1 MASPHPSGPRVAVLG
16 ATGLVGREMLRL
28 LEASSVE
35 PSEVRAL
42 ASSRSAGARL
52 PYGEGEL
59 EVVPVS
65 PEALEGLDLL
75 LASAGGAVSRQWL
88 PLARELGVVCIDNT
102 SAFRLDPGVP
112 LVVPE
117 VNPQTLDGISLGRGA
132 IIANPNCST
141 IQMVVALAPLH
152 EAFGLRRVVVD
163 TYQSISGAGAG
174 ATRLFAEDLAR
185 AAAPTA
191 GVSPS
196 PVGLGLDVLPRIG
209 ELDAQGESSEE
220 AKMVHETRKI
230 LDANLPVDATCV
242 RVPVVQGHAEALT
255 VETDRP
261 CSVEEALEALRAAPG
276 VEVHAGDSIPTPRA
290 LERTPGVH
298 VGRVRTSRAFRSGL
312 KLWVVADNLIKGA
325 AGNALQIAELVTS
338 SSLSRT

>member
-1 MASPHPSGPRVAVLG
+1 MALPSPLGPRVAVLG

-28 LEASSVE
+28 LEASSIA
-35 PSEVRAL
+35 PTEVRAL
-42 ASSRSAGARL
+42 ASSRSAGTRL
-52 PYGEGEL
+52 PYGEDEL
-59 EVVPVS
+59 EAIAVS
-65 PEALEGLDLL
+65 PEALEGVDLL

-117 VNPQTLDGISLGRGA
+117 VNPQALEDISLGRGA

-152 EAFGLRRVVVD
+152 EAFGLVRVVVD
-163 TYQSISGAGAG
+163 TYQSMSGAGAE
-174 ATRLFAEDLAR
+174 AVRLFGEDLAR
-185 AAAPTA
+185 ATAPEVA
-191 GVSPS
+191 VNSAPE
-196 PVGLGLDVLPRIG
+196 GLGLDVLPRIG
-209 ELDAQGESSEE
+209 EIDAQGESSEE

-230 LDANLPVDATCV
+230 LDANLAVDATCV
-242 RVPVVQGHAEALT
+242 RVPVIQGHAEALT
-255 VETDRP
+255 IETARP
-261 CSVEEALEALRAAPG
+261 CPVEEALETLRVAPG
-276 VEVHAGDSIPTPRA
+276 IEVHVGDSIPTPRA
-290 LERTPGVH
+290 LERTPVVH
-298 VGRVRTSRAFRSGL
+298 VGRVRTSRTFNSGL

-338 SSLSRT
+338 RSLSRI